1 MQIKYIYADDIKER
15 AEDIIKILEWKH
27 IDLDNISYIR
37 SYGSV
42 SKYTIARC
50 HALGK
55 AMQIGMKRKT
65 SFYLIEVLSEKFDK
79 LSEDEKIKVV
89 IHELM
94 HIPKT
99 FGGGFI
105 QHDKVNDKNV
115 NKIYKEY
122 FDKKYNKIFID
133 DRYDGAKEWH

>member
-1 MQIKYIYADDIKER
+1 MGIKYIYADDVKDR
-15 AEDIIKILEWKH
+15 AEDIIKILDLKY
-27 IDLDNISYIR
+27 IDLDNLAFIR
-37 SYGSV
+37 SFGSS

-65 SFYLIEVLSEKFDK
+65 SFYLIEVLYEKFDK
-79 LSEDEKIKVV
+79 LNEEGKIKVI

-105 QHDKVNDKNV
+105 QHDKVNEKNV
-115 NKIYKEY
+115 NILYKKY
-122 FDKKYNKIFID
+122 FDSKYNKIFID
-133 DRYDGAKEWH
+133 DRMLKTK

>member
-1 MQIKYIYADDIKER
+1 MVIKYVYANDVKER
-15 AEDIIKILEWKH
+15 AEDIVKILEWNY
-27 IDLDNISYIR
+27 IDLENVSYIR
-37 SYGSV
+37 SYGSN
-42 SKYTIARC
+42 SRYTIARC

-65 SFYLIEVLSEKFDK
+65 SFYLIEVLSEKFDR
-79 LSEDEKIKVV
+79 LPEDEKIKVI

-105 QHDKVNDKNV
+105 QHDKVNEKTVDV
-115 NKIYKEY
+115 IYKKY
-122 FDKKYNKIFID
+122 FDLKYNKMFIK
-133 DRYDGAKEWH
+133 DREETTIKWF